1 MPLSPPKASARRAPS
16 VSAVR
21 WPCVL
26 LLRVEARGGGHL
38 LDYADLAS
46 SRRLRGPSS
55 CRDARREGRHK
66 QDIGMM
72 AQVVE
77 AKMTRYRLAP
87 HLHAAARA
95 LPRGGVCGELSRVHD
110 ARRLASPAN
119 VTIARDD
126 APSGPPSPPDD
137 PELCGF
143 RHHL

>member
-77 AKMTRYRLAP
+77 AKMTRDRPSP
-87 HLHAAARA
+87 HLPAP
-95 LPRGGVCGELSRVHD
+95 PR
-110 ARRLASPAN
+110 
-119 VTIARDD
+119 
-126 APSGPPSPPDD
+126 APSGGGRLREISPA
-137 PELCGF
+137 
-143 RHHL
+143 